1 MDLRRCVTGMLGPDP
16 MTDVCTERGALMA
29 TIWPA
34 IVIGGFVVCAGFLLG
49 TGLVDRGFIQLA
61 LPSPQPIVRHAGG
74 VATALAGAV
83 AVLATRHAGSW
94 WLLPALLVWAYTL
107 ASASVCDAATQRI
120 PTPLVWRGAL
130 VTAALTVLAS
140 AATGNWRWAALATFS
155 AVAAGLIMLGCWRFV
170 GGGFGD
176 VRLAVLGGLGLAA
189 PTHRSLTLGV
199 AAFTIS
205 TLVLAT
211 LVLARGGTRKT
222 QFPFGPS
229 IALAVMVTAVA

>member
-1 MDLRRCVTGMLGPDP
+1 MV
-16 MTDVCTERGALMA
+16 

-34 IVIGGFVVCAGFLLG
+34 IVVGGLIACAGIPFG
-49 TGLVDRGFIQLA
+49 AGLIDRGFAQLA
-61 LPSPQPIVRHAGG
+61 QPSPSPLVKRAGG
-74 VATALAGAV
+74 VAAALAGAV

-107 ASASVCDAATQRI
+107 ASASICDAATQRI
-120 PTPLVWRGAL
+120 PTPLVWCGAL

-140 AATGNWRWAALATFS
+140 AVTGNWRWAALAAFS
-155 AVAAGLIMLGCWRFV
+155 AVAAGLIMLGCWRFA

-189 PTHRSLTLGV
+189 PTHRSLTVGV
-199 AAFTIS
+199 TVFTIS
-205 TLVLAT
+205 TLVIAT